1 MNYFSED
8 EKVTE
13 ENNSIYNYFLDNN
26 IVQKD
31 KFEDALTPERILKPG
46 F

>member
-31 KFEDALTPERILKPG
+31 KFEDALTPEILLKPG